1 MAAVGRGPG
10 RAAGIA
16 AGLVLALAGA
26 ALAGSVAAAATAP
39 DSLPARPP
47 LFTRRDARFGAASL
61 AAAVAVGLADRAA
74 RRSAGPSVG
83 EGGHW
88 LADAVRPLGE
98 PQVLLPGLV
107 LGMGAAYLSGRPDL
121 AGVGARISVAVLA
134 AAAAAEAVKVT
145 VGRSRPDESGG
156 DPDEFRP
163 FSGHDSFP
171 SGHAT
176 VAFAAA
182 TALDRETAARW
193 VPWVA
198 YPLAGLVG
206 WSRVRDDRHWAS
218 DAVAGAALGAWTAG
232 KVEDFASPRTA
243 EGSRPRLSVEGG
255 VAGVR
260 LAARLGF

>member
-1 MAAVGRGPG
+1 
-10 RAAGIA
+10 
-16 AGLVLALAGA
+16 LALVGA
-26 ALAGSVAAAATAP
+26 ALTASAAAGPAP
-39 DSLPARPP
+39 DSLHARPP
-47 LFTRRDARFGAASL
+47 LFTRHDACFGAASL
-61 AAAVAVGLADRAA
+61 AAALAVGLADRAV
-74 RRSAGPSVG
+74 RRNAGPSVG
-83 EGGHW
+83 EGGRR

-107 LGMGAAYLSGRPDL
+107 LGMGAGYLSGRADL
-121 AGVGARISVAVLA
+121 AGAVARISVAVLA
-134 AAAAAEAVKVT
+134 AVGSAEAVKVT

-156 DPDEFRP
+156 DADEFRP

-182 TALDRETAARW
+182 TALDRETSARW

-218 DAVAGAALGAWTAG
+218 DVVAGGALGLWTAG

-243 EGSRPRLSVEGG
+243 GGSRPRLSVEGG
-255 VAGVR
+255 AAGVR
-260 LAARLGF
+260 LAARVGF